1 MKFSK
6 VLFIALL
13 FFAVQVNAKKVY
25 VNDNSTTGDIYTSA
39 IGAAGNNGTTT
50 ATPKL
55 TLAQALA
62 ISVNGDTILVDKGNY
77 ISINNAINVQV
88 TIIGAGS
95 GNTIFT
101 GNATVNRFGTISV
114 NNVKMMNMNFI
125 NYYLNQEGQ
134 VLLINSGLTGIIF
147 ENIVIRKN
155 PGTATAGA
163 NVLVSSGANVV
174 FNNCVFSCSG
184 WNADFGGAL
193 YVDNSTVSINN
204 CLFKDDRNF
213 ARYGGA
219 IYMFGA
225 SPNVT
230 VLNSTFSECSARR
243 GGAIYQ
249 NSGVL
254 TVNGCCFLDNFS
266 AGDASDPNH
275 GGGAFCQNAG
285 TSSFTNCRFNDNY
298 NSQGADPNNGS
309 VDGGAILFRGADWHF
324 FV

>member
-6 VLFIALL
+6 VLFFSLL
-13 FFAVQVNAKKVY
+13 FFAVQIHAKKVY
-25 VNDNSTTGDIYTSA
+25 VNDNSLTGDIYTSA

-134 VLLINSGLTGIIF
+134 VLLINANLTGVVF

-193 YVDNSTVSINN
+193 YVDNATVLISN

-275 GGGAFCQNAG
+275 GGGAFCQNDG
-285 TSSFTNCRFNDNY
+285 TSSFTN
-298 NSQGADPNNGS
+298 
-309 VDGGAILFRGADWHF
+309 
-324 FV
+324 

>member
-1 MKFSK
+1 MKLTK
-6 VLFIALL
+6 VLFIIFL
-13 FFAVQVNAKKVY
+13 FFAIQVSAKKVY

-134 VLLINSGLTGIIF
+134 VLLINASLTGIIF

-163 NVLVSSGANVV
+163 NVLVSSGSNVV

-298 NSQGADPNNGS
+298 NSQVTGS
-309 VDGGAILFRGADWHF
+309 AL
-324 FV
+324 

>member
-6 VLFIALL
+6 VLFITFL
-13 FFAVQVNAKKVY
+13 FFAVHVNAKKVY

-39 IGAAGNNGTTT
+39 VGAAGNNGTTT

-77 ISINNAINVQV
+77 VSINNAINVQV

-114 NNVKMMNMNFI
+114 NNVKIMNMNFI

-163 NVLVSSGANVV
+163 NVLVSSGANVI

-204 CLFKDDRNF
+204 CLF
-213 ARYGGA
+213 
-219 IYMFGA
+219 
-225 SPNVT
+225 
-230 VLNSTFSECSARR
+230 
-243 GGAIYQ
+243 
-249 NSGVL
+249 
-254 TVNGCCFLDNFS
+254 
-266 AGDASDPNH
+266 
-275 GGGAFCQNAG
+275 
-285 TSSFTNCRFNDNY
+285 
-298 NSQGADPNNGS
+298 
-309 VDGGAILFRGADWHF
+309 
-324 FV
+324 